1 MAEEKKERYPLS
13 IKNLADL
20 KRHIQVGT
28 EFVATEHQYHPD
40 IVGLTRVVTKVQTNG
55 FYSKIKDQ
63 PEHKWSACN
72 YGKGGWTPFG
82 KASDYRFNGSGIQI
96 LDRRKNDGS
105 VLYAIE
111 IYGQENQMNETHKEE
126 ISMNEWERLHR
137 QAERYKEAYP
147 PGTRV
152 LLLHM
157 GDDPRPVED
166 NMRGTVRF
174 VDDLGTLHC
183 AFDNGRSLGLCPGE
197 DSFRKLT
204 QEELAEEQ
212 ETQDDGMDEDN
223 SLVMGM

>member
-1 MAEEKKERYPLS
+1 MNTEEKYPLLIGHS
-13 IKNLADL
+13 LAGRTRLHNIEEVANFICVYGQYDDL
-20 KRHIQVGT
+20 TITQ
-28 EFVATEHQYHPD
+28 
-40 IVGLTRVVTKVQTNG
+40 
-55 FYSKIKDQ
+55 KD
-63 PEHKWSACN
+63 
-72 YGKGGWTPFG
+72 GTPFLNTFG
-82 KASDYRFNGSGIQI
+82 IYIDKIADMEYREELLKVLTPMQREIEKENIQ
-96 LDRRKNDGS
+96 DRKGDF
-105 VLYAIE
+105 
-111 IYGQENQMNETHKEE
+111 
-126 ISMNEWERLHR
+126 SMNEWERLHR

-174 VDDLGTLHC
+174 VDDIGTVHC

-212 ETQDDGMDEDN
+212 GEDMTEDE
-223 SLVMGM
+223 SGPVMGM